1 MKLRFTLI
9 VLLFIGIDACAQ
21 YPYINHMDWMK
32 AQFNPAALGIN
43 NSENLLLNYNRSWIS
58 QEVNSNLAILQYDR
72 AFISKK
78 SKNIGGIGASIS
90 NNKVNY
96 KDVLNR
102 FHAALGAA
110 YAVRV
115 GREGYLN
122 FGLQGGYYA
131 DHVSNTGLTTGSQY
145 VPGVGFDPG
154 IGNHE
159 PGMNLKTDYIGIST
173 GLFLYQA
180 SEGILPDNYFGLSI
194 KNLNRPVNSLF
205 ESNSRL
211 SPQFNLTGGLKL
223 LESMKYKLV
232 AECLYTN
239 TNQKGNVTVG
249 GVYEIKNLAISGF
262 NANDASVRLIS
273 RYSINN
279 KFLVGGQ
286 ILYEQYVL
294 GFTYDIKT
302 KVTERSY
309 ESGFEVLIG
318 FKRKLK
324 RKERKSKPMEPIQKE
339 ILSAT
344 YIEPLQEPDT
354 AEIVIGQVQES
365 AIDSIETTEQKKG
378 VATVGAIMV
387 EPPIAN
393 SIYFDFAS
401 NEIMDNSMQH
411 LRELVVEFY
420 KGEKNIIVI
429 TGYTDNIGNESYNQN
444 LSMKRANAV
453 KVKLMEFGI
462 DPDQIKV
469 EWKGEEYPL
478 YPNDSEANRSKN
490 RRVEITLF

>member
-1 MKLRFTLI
+1 MKVRFTLI

-32 AQFNPAALGIN
+32 PQLNPAALGVN
-43 NSENLLLNYNRSWIS
+43 KTENLLLNYNRSWIS

-78 SKNIGGIGASIS
+78 NKNIGGIGASIS
-90 NNKVNY
+90 NNNVNY

-131 DHVSNTGLTTGSQY
+131 DHVSNKGLSTGSQY
-145 VPGVGFDPG
+145 VPGIGFDPG
-154 IGNHE
+154 IGNQE
-159 PGMNLKTDYIGIST
+159 PGMNLKTDYIGISA

-180 SEGILPDNYFGLSI
+180 SEGFLPDNYIGLSI
-194 KNLNRPVNSLF
+194 LNINRPVNSLF
-205 ESNSRL
+205 ENNSRL

-223 LESMKYKLV
+223 LETMKSKLM

-239 TNQKGNVTVG
+239 TNQKGNVTIG
-249 GVYEIKNLAISGF
+249 GVYEIKNLAISDF
-262 NANDASVRLIS
+262 KANDASVRLIS

-309 ESGFEVLIG
+309 ESGFEILIG

-324 RKERKSKPMEPIQKE
+324 RKERISKLMEPIQKAV
-339 ILSAT
+339 LSAND
-344 YIEPLQEPDT
+344 IEPLQEPNT
-354 AEIVIGQVQES
+354 AEIAIEPVLETS
-365 AIDSIETTEQKKG
+365 IDSIDTAQQKKG
-378 VATVGAIMV
+378 VATVGTIID

-401 NEIMDNSMQH
+401 KEIMDNSIQH

-420 KGEKNIIVI
+420 KREKNIIVI
-429 TGYTDNIGNESYNQN
+429 TGYTDNFGNEPYNQN

-453 KVKLMEFGI
+453 KVKLIEFGI
-462 DPDQIKV
+462 DSDQIKV
-469 EWKGEEYPL
+469 EGKGEENPL
-478 YPNDSEANRSKN
+478 YSNDSEANRSKN